1 MKVPL
6 SPRLQACRQY
16 ITPGAKV
23 ADIGCD
29 HGYLGISLLKEN
41 IASFVIAADIRKM
54 PLQSAIQNAER
65 FGVREQM
72 AFYLSDGVQNI
83 PRDFDTMVCA
93 GMGGDTMVSILQQAP
108 WLKSNQY
115 TLILQCQTRTHTLRQ
130 ALSENGW
137 LIENETI
144 VRDGKFLYT
153 VMRVVYKPGTP
164 LTPGQCYFPPALLSN
179 PQPELTEYFR
189 IVVKGAENA
198 AKHMDNRPV
207 LEELY
212 QIKKMITKENTYD
225 NS

>member
-130 ALSENGW
+130 ALSKNGW
-137 LIENETI
+137 LIENERI

-189 IVVKGAENA
+189 FVVKGAENA
-198 AKHMDNRPV
+198 GKHMDNRPV

-212 QIKKMITKENTYD
+212 QIGKMITKENTYD